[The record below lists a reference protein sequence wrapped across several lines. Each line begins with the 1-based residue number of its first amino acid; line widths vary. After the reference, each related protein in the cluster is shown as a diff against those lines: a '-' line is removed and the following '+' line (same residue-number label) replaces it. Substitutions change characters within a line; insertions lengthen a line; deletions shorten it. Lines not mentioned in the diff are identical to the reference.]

1 MQYHHLIISLE
12 KNFFYFLSSRLMFP
26 SESLCVTYY
35 NFLNTSL
42 NRMHLSKV
50 TLIILFFELVNSG
63 RNRDEV
69 LNTTTALQ
77 DIESTN
83 ISKKK
88 IVGTK
93 IFSLKNPL
101 LPDVP
106 DFNVTPIYA
115 TTFSPNALA
124 IQGSNSQNFLIR
136 LKEVPWNE

>member
-1 MQYHHLIISLE
+1 
-12 KNFFYFLSSRLMFP
+12 MFP

-93 IFSLKNPL
+93 IFSLQNPL

-106 DFNVTPIYA
+106 DFNVTQIYA

-124 IQGSNSQNFLIR
+124 IQGSNSQDLLYIIGDAIHLII
-136 LKEVPWNE
+136 LFIMVIQGYM